1 MTIAVMLFTTLF
13 AVDNKVFFE
22 TVEQNQKD
30 GMSWHYVGKQSP
42 DGHPAITVRNE
53 ATGEE
58 FIYWKMKEESND

>member
-13 AVDNKVFFE
+13 AIDNKVFFE

-30 GMSWHYVGKQSP
+30 GMSWNYVGKQSP

-58 FIYWKMKEESND
+58 SIYFKMLRD

>member
-1 MTIAVMLFTTLF
+1 MSIALMLFTTLF

-30 GMSWHYVGKQSP
+30 GMSWHYVGKSDP
-42 DGHPAITVRNE
+42 DGQPAITVRNE

-58 FIYWKMKEESND
+58 FIYFKMQKD

>member
-1 MTIAVMLFTTLF
+1 MTMVVMLFTTLF
-13 AVDNKVFFE
+13 AYDNKVFFE

-58 FIYWKMKEESND
+58 SIYFKMKD